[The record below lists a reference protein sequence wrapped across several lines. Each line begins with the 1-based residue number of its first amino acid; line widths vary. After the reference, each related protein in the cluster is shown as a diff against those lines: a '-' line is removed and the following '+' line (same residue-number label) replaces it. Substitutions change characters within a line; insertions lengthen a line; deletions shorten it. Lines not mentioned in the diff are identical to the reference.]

1 MDEDRT
7 LGGPECLAAI
17 RHLALNIAR
26 LKDDEHSLKGRRE
39 GAAMSDEYLLGLL
52 VNAIGKIQ
60 E

>member
-7 LGGPECLAAI
+7 PGGPDPAAI

-60 E
+60 K